1 MEHPLEHV
9 ATDCVTVGMYT
20 ESEIAV
26 DAVNQVLKFR
36 QSAVGHTGF
45 FDNGTKAV
53 RLTDAVNHTAQGS
66 VGGVP
71 SPRLNDRANE
81 LHTLLCFLKIYLV
94 RMDKEMKFNYCPH
107 RQITMQR

>member
-9 ATDCVTVGMYT
+9 ATDRVTVGMYT

-26 DAVNQVLKFR
+26 ESINQVLEFC
-36 QSAVGHTGF
+36 QSAVGNTGF

-66 VGGVP
+66 VGGVS

-81 LHTLLCFLKIYLV
+81 LHTLLRFLKIHLIG
-94 RMDKEMKFNYCPH
+94 MDQEMQVLLCPH
-107 RQITMQR
+107 RQFTV

>member
-1 MEHPLEHV
+1 MEHTLEHV
-9 ATDCVTVGMYT
+9 ATDRVAIGMYT

-26 DAVNQVLKFR
+26 EPINQVLEFC
-36 QSAVGHTGF
+36 QSAVGNTGF

-71 SPRLNDRANE
+71 SPRFNDRANE
-81 LHTLLCFLKIYLV
+81 LHTLLRFLKIHLIG
-94 RMDKEMKFNYCPH
+94 MDQEMQVLLCPH
-107 RQITMQR
+107 RQFTV

>member
-26 DAVNQVLKFR
+26 EPINQVLEFC
-36 QSAVGHTGF
+36 QSAVGNTGF

-81 LHTLLCFLKIYLV
+81 LHTLLRFLKIHLIG
-94 RMDKEMKFNYCPH
+94 MDQEMQVLLCPH
-107 RQITMQR
+107 RQFTV

>member
-9 ATDCVTVGMYT
+9 ATDSVTVGMYT

-71 SPRLNDRANE
+71 SPRLNDRTDK
-81 LHTLLCFLKIYLV
+81 LHPLLRFLKIHLV
-94 RMDKEMKFNYCPH
+94 GMDQEMQVLLSPY
-107 RQITMQR
+107 RQITV